1 MLLYIMTTNIY
12 ILKLADDCW
21 YIGRTGDVD
30 KRVQQHS
37 GGSGSAWTRLHKP
50 VGLEKVIEG
59 ASPFDEDKY
68 TKEYMAKYGIDK
80 VRGGSYVTGKLNK
93 EQLAFLQ
100 REIWGAQDVCFLC
113 GGQHFVRYCKKRKG
127 TTGEAKEIEMVAATE
142 SEDDGI
148 RLQSAEEQEENNRKC
163 RDAVSRFCAYIVRCI
178 DRFFGVTRV

>member
-1 MLLYIMTTNIY
+1 MTTNIY
-12 ILKLADDCW
+12 ILKLKQGKY
-21 YIGRTGDVD
+21 YIGKSDD
-30 KRVQQHS
+30 PHKRFIEHVE
-37 GGSGSAWTRLHKP
+37 GRGAYWTKKYEP
-50 VGLEKVIEG
+50 LELERIIEN

-163 RDAVSRFCAYIVRCI
+163 RDAVSGFCAYIVRCI